1 MPWDERCK
9 NAENLVLKTKE
20 EPKVSDIESNLVGG
34 IVISEPR
41 KIEIEGMWNV
51 PNNNDQAESNFRH
64 KGKEEMIQTNEES
77 DSSFSSEDEELRLA
91 LHNSPIFQYPLQ
103 FWKRHLSLFDIY
115 YKQTTI

>member
-9 NAENLVLKTKE
+9 NAENLVIKTKE

-51 PNNNDQAESNFRH
+51 TNNNDQVESNFRH

-77 DSSFSSEDEELRLA
+77 DSSF
-91 LHNSPIFQYPLQ
+91 LH
-103 FWKRHLSLFDIY
+103 SLL
-115 YKQTTI
+115 KMRS